1 MAIEEFPKRFRHPPV
16 VTTREMYAEPEP
28 SDAMVW
34 ALCPYLGHK
43 GVNLDFCDHC
53 PAWSVMEHYGPVK
66 RGCRL
71 SAEEACKMV
80 TAAKGKG

>member
-28 SDAMVW
+28 SDTMVW
-34 ALCPYLGHK
+34 AVCPYLGRK
-43 GVNLDFCDHC
+43 GVDADFCDRC
-53 PAWSVMEHYGPVK
+53 PAWMETDYGKAK
-66 RGCRL
+66 RGCRHI
-71 SAEEACKMV
+71 AEEACKMV